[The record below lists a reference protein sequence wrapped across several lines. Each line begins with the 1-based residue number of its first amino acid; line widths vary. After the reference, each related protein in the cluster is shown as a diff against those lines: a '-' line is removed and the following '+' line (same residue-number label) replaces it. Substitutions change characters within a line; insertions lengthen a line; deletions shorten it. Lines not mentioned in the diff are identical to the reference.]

1 MHLNRHALRAIR
13 ERSGLSITALAAR
26 AGVSQPHLSN
36 LESGR
41 RQASPAVLR
50 RLALALA
57 VPVVALL
64 GDPDLEHDDDPP
76 TTPSTITHPSSATS
90 STTST
95 LGPGLEA
102 DDSTAETESILA
114 DPPPLAGLPRTGSA
128 HPLHRSPVSAPPP
141 GGEPLPKG
149 ATMSDPQLTPARPAA
164 TIPVIDPVARPGRGR
179 RVAVAAVG
187 LASAVGV
194 MGSSLPAHANTYYS
208 GNCETHDGEGRFRTF
223 QARGIASV
231 DGATGR
237 YIWNWY
243 DYKYVVDPGLS
254 FGGSSDE
261 VVSFQ
266 SGYISGLSNP
276 WGSPDNHGTSGDWI
290 REANWKGIWSQNGG
304 TKIKFHVA
312 FDVPGTPDPHCDA
325 YLGTV

>member
-13 ERSGLSITALAAR
+13 ERSGLSITALATR

-41 RQASPAVLR
+41 RQASPAVVR
-50 RLALALA
+50 RLAVALA

-64 GDPDLEHDDDPP
+64 GDPDLEPDLEPDD
-76 TTPSTITHPSSATS
+76 HPSNK
-90 STTST
+90 STNTNTNTNT
-95 LGPGLEA
+95 LGTGLEP
-102 DDSTAETESILA
+102 DDSSAAPEAVLA
-114 DPPPLAGLPRTGSA
+114 DPLPPAGLPRTGSA

-141 GGEPLPKG
+141 GDEPLPKG
-149 ATMSDPQLTPARPAA
+149 ATMSDPQSTPVRPAA
-164 TIPVIDPVARPGRGR
+164 TIPLTDPAVRPWPSR

-187 LASAVGV
+187 LVSAAAVLG
-194 MGSSLPAHANTYYS
+194 GSMPAHANTYYS
-208 GNCETHDGEGRFRTF
+208 GNCESHDGEGRYRTF

-243 DYKYVVDPGLS
+243 DYKYVVDQGLS
-254 FGGSSDE
+254 FGGKSDE
-261 VVSFQ
+261 VVTFEH
-266 SGYISGLSNP
+266 GYYSGLSNP
-276 WGSPDNHGTSGDWI
+276 WASPDSHGTSGSWI

-304 TKIKFHVA
+304 TKIKFHAA
-312 FDVPGTPDPHCDA
+312 FDVPDTPDPHCDA